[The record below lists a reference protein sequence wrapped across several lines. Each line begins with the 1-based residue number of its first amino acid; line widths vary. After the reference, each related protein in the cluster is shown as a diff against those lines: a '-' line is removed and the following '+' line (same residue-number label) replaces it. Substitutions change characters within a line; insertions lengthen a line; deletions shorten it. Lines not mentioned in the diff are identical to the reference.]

1 MYITHRTAKIK
12 ENSRVRKLESIFK
25 SSKDTLC
32 IVSFHL
38 EDSVFSII
46 NDIVELSNT
55 SIGVAV
61 LQEHHNTVKN
71 AGHDH
76 IIENTYI
83 KNKLKSN

>member
-1 MYITHRTAKIK
+1 MYITQRTAKIK

-25 SSKDTLC
+25 FSKDTLC

-55 SIGVAV
+55 SIAV

-71 AGHDH
+71 AGYDYK
-76 IIENTYI
+76 IENTHI
-83 KNKLKSN
+83 KNKLKAN